1 MTFLVGAHA
10 RAFCF
15 LLLCLGTLSAC
26 SSTRKI
32 KTENGISEMSMVSLG
47 GSKQWVLIRG
57 EDLDN
62 PILLFLHG
70 GPGVSETPLL
80 RKYNAELEKHFT
92 MVYWDQRGACKSFNR
107 HIPPQS
113 MTLSQMVADAHELIG
128 LLKARFGKP
137 KIFLMGH
144 SWGTILAIP
153 LLQKCPQ
160 DFYAFVGIGQA
171 VNVVEEEQLSYQFTL
186 EKAKELKNKKAVR
199 ELEQIGKPQEG
210 RYSPPSNIQKQRK
223 WLLRLGGNRFDK
235 KHFRDHVLALLFS
248 REYTVFDLFKCLR
261 GMKFSSRYL
270 GEDERQVNFLKTAPA
285 LDVPVIFINGKDDHV
300 TPTATVKQ
308 YFDLLKAPD
317 KQLFIFGQS
326 AHSPLFAEAARFNRL
341 IIELLPKYLNNG
353 Q

>member
-1 MTFLVGAHA
+1 
-10 RAFCF
+10 
-15 LLLCLGTLSAC
+15 
-26 SSTRKI
+26 
-32 KTENGISEMSMVSLG
+32 MSMISLG
-47 GSKQWVLIRG
+47 GVKQWVLIRG
-57 EDLDN
+57 EDLNN

-107 HIPPQS
+107 RIPPQS
-113 MTLSQMVADAHELIG
+113 MTLSQMVADAHELID

-153 LLQKCPQ
+153 LLQKYPG

-186 EKAKELKNKKAVR
+186 EKAKELKNKEAVR

-210 RYSPPSNIQKQRK
+210 RYSPPSNIRKQRK

-248 REYTVFDLFKCLR
+248 REYTVFDLFKCLK
-261 GMKFSSRYL
+261 GMKFSSRCL

-285 LDVPVIFINGKDDHV
+285 LDVPVVFINGKDDHV

-317 KQLFIFGQS
+317 KQLFIFDQS

-341 IIELLPKYLNNG
+341 VIELLPKYLK
-353 Q
+353 